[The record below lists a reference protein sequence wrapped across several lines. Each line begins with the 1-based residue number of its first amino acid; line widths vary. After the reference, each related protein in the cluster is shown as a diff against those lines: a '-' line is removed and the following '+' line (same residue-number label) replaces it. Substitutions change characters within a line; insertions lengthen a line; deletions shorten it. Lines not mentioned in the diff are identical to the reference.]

1 MISMSIVVPTLN
13 SYGLLPRLVGSLQ
26 EQTFGCW
33 NVLFVDGESSAE
45 HKDWLEQQKRLD
57 PRFQWINQSKGRKGI
72 YDAMNHGLQFLDD
85 TNCWVLFWGS
95 DDMAATPD
103 VFEKLIGQI
112 LEDIDSG
119 IEADLYVCMGRYF
132 DVHKKRIEATEFT
145 EHKRLSRFRLMGSFR
160 RSLFL
165 GSTPPHQATIFGPK
179 IRKILGAYC
188 NDFSI
193 ASDLDGFLRLSE
205 CPNIKVRLLE
215 VELVL
220 MGDSGVSAIQGKKR
234 LKEVRIAYKRAFGNL
249 WFIPFILRYL
259 HRAISLLGTR

>member
-13 SYGLLPRLVGSLQ
+13 SYVLLPRLVGSLR
-26 EQTFGCW
+26 EQTFDCW

-45 HKDWLEQQKRLD
+45 HKEWLEQQKRLD
-57 PRFQWINQSKGRKGI
+57 PRFQWINQSKGHKGI

-95 DDMAATPD
+95 DDMATSPE
-103 VFEKLIGQI
+103 VFEKLVCTI
-112 LEDIDSG
+112 LGDMDSG
-119 IEADLYVCMGRYF
+119 NEADLYVCMGRYF
-132 DVHKKRIEATEFT
+132 DAHKKSIETTDFT
-145 EHKRLSRFRLMGSFR
+145 VRKRLSRFRLLGSFR

-179 IRKILGAYC
+179 VRKILGAYC
-188 NDFSI
+188 TDFTI

-205 CPNIKVRLLE
+205 CPDIKVRLVE
-215 VELVL
+215 IELVL

-234 LKEVRIAYKRAFGNL
+234 FKEVSIAYKKAFGNL
-249 WFIPFILRYL
+249 WFIPFIFRYL
-259 HRAISLLGTR
+259 QRLISLLETR